1 MMQDLHF
8 LRPEWFLAL
17 IPLGLLLWRLA
28 RRSAGA
34 GSWRAACDPALL
46 PYLLEKGEGGRSR
59 WGLFGIGLAG
69 LLGITA
75 LAGPA
80 WQQLPQPVFQS
91 NTALVIALDLSRSMN
106 ATDITP
112 SRLTRAR
119 FELQDILRQ
128 RREGQTAL
136 LVYAASP
143 FVVTPLTTDTATIA
157 SQVSALDTGLMPS
170 QGTRP
175 DLALDK
181 ALQLLKQAGTSRGEV
196 LFITD
201 GLGDTAPEALLRA
214 RPHWVGIS
222 VLAVGTREGA
232 PVPRED
238 GGFLTDSKGEIVM
251 PKLEAEPLKRLA
263 AEGGGRYAELK
274 PGDQDTRHLLEPLEQ
289 TADEDATEQQGLL
302 TERWRE
308 EGPWLVLA
316 LLPLAALGFRRGLL
330 VLPLALLLPL
340 PEPALALDWPDLWQR
355 PDQQGAQALE
365 QGDPARA
372 AELFHA
378 PEWQAAARYKAGD
391 YEQALELLKGREDAE
406 GLYNR
411 GNALARMGRL
421 PEAKAAYQEA
431 LKKDP
436 DHADAQHNLD
446 LVEEQ
451 LQPPE
456 QQPMSGGDS
465 QDSPQQE
472 PEGQQGQSQPQEG
485 DSEQQEQGQNQPQQ
499 GGQNPKNAPQQQDP
513 DQAQPEQD
521 QQQAQAADQQEA
533 EGQGD
538 QQQGMQPE
546 QQPAPEPGD
555 EEQPARPTE
564 QSDQPEQPEQEPEQ
578 TPAAPAQP
586 GEADNPMSEQERAT
600 EQWLRRIPDDPAGL
614 LRRKFQYQYQR
625 MHRGE
630 TEDKPW

>member
-1 MMQDLHF
+1 MMQHLHF

-17 IPLGLLLWRLA
+17 IPLALLIWRLA

-34 GSWRAACDPALL
+34 GNWRGACDPQLL
-46 PYLLEKGEGGRSR
+46 PYLLEPGEGGRSR
-59 WGLFGIGLAG
+59 WGLAAIGLAG
-69 LLGITA
+69 LAGITA

-80 WQQLPQPVFQS
+80 WKQLPQPVFQS
-91 NTALVIALDLSRSMN
+91 NSALVIALDLSRSMN

-112 SRLTRAR
+112 DRLTRAR

-136 LVYAASP
+136 LVYAATP
-143 FVVTPLTTDTATIA
+143 FVVTPLTTDTQTIA

-170 QGTRP
+170 QGSRP
-175 DLALDK
+175 DLAFDK
-181 ALQLLKQAGTSRGEV
+181 ALQLLQQAGTSRGEV

-201 GLGDTAPEALLRA
+201 GLGDIAPETLLGA
-214 RPHWVGIS
+214 RPAWVGIS
-222 VLAVGTREGA
+222 VLAAGTREGA

-238 GGFLTDSKGEIVM
+238 GGFLTDSMGEIVM
-251 PKLEAEPLKRLA
+251 PKLEAEPLQRLA
-263 AEGGGRYAELK
+263 AQGHGRYVELK
-274 PGDQDTRHLLEPLEQ
+274 PGDQDTRYLLDPLEQ
-289 TADEDATEQQGLL
+289 HADEDATEQEGLV

-330 VLPLALLLPL
+330 MLPLILLLPL
-340 PEPALALDWPDLWQR
+340 PEPALALGWQDLWQR

-372 AELFHA
+372 AELFQD
-378 PEWQAAARYKAGD
+378 PDWQAAAHYKAGE
-391 YEQALELLKGREDAE
+391 YEQALEGLKDRDDAD

-411 GNALARMGRL
+411 GNTLAKMGRL

-431 LKKDP
+431 LKRNP
-436 DHADAQHNLD
+436 EHADAKYNLK
-446 LVEEQ
+446 LVEEA

-465 QDSPQQE
+465 QDTPQQE
-472 PEGQQGQSQPQEG
+472 PEGEQGQSQPQEG
-485 DSEQQEQGQNQPQQ
+485 ESEQPEQGQNQPQP
-499 GGQNPKNAPQQQDP
+499 GGENPESAPQQQKPEQSEPQED
-513 DQAQPEQD
+513 AQPG
-521 QQQAQAADQQEA
+521 QAADQQDA
-533 EGQGD
+533 QGQGD
-538 QQQGMQPE
+538 QQPQSMEP
-546 QQPAPEPGD
+546 QQPSPEPGE
-555 EEQPARPTE
+555 EEQPAQASQ
-564 QSDQPEQPEQEPEQ
+564 QSEKPEEPDDDAQE

-586 GEADNPMSEQERAT
+586 GEMDNPMSEQERAT

-614 LRRKFQYQYQR
+614 LRRKFRYQYQR